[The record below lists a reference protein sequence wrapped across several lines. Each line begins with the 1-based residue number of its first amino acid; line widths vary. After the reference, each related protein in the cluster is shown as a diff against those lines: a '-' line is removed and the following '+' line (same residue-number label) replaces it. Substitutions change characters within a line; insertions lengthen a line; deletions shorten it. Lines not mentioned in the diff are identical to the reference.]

1 MRRDWIDALT
11 GIWLVLVLV
20 APSFSARAD
29 LADTIARIKPSI
41 VMVGTYD
48 RMGSPQFNLRG
59 TGFVVG
65 DGHTVATNAHVIDGV
80 VSTSG
85 PVSIVVQVSAALPD
99 QRVRPAQVIAV
110 DKTHDLALLKIEG
123 PALPTLP
130 LRDSDTAKEGQSVA
144 FTGFPLGGVL
154 GFTPVTHRA
163 SVSAI
168 TPIALPGSN
177 AQQLNAATIRGLK
190 NGAFN
195 ILQLDGTAYP
205 GNSGGPLFDVET
217 GDVVG
222 VVNMVFIKHTKE
234 AALSHPSGISYA
246 IPSNYLRDLIA
257 NTK

>member
-1 MRRDWIDALT
+1 MRRHWIDALT
-11 GIWLVLVLV
+11 HICLVLLLV
-20 APSFSARAD
+20 VPSFAAKAD

-41 VMVGTYD
+41 VMVGTFD
-48 RMGSPQFNLRG
+48 RIGSPQFSLRG

-65 DGHTVATNAHVIDGV
+65 DGHTIATNAHVIDV
-80 VSTSG
+80 VGSTSNV
-85 PVSIVVQVSAALPD
+85 VSIVVQVSAAVPE
-99 QRVRPAQVIAV
+99 QRVRPAQVVAL
-110 DKTHDLALLKIEG
+110 DKPHDLALLRIEG
-123 PALPTLP
+123 PPLPTLT
-130 LRDSDTAKEGQSVA
+130 LRDSDTVKEGQSVA
-144 FTGFPLGGVL
+144 FTGFPLGLAL

-168 TPIALPGSN
+168 TPIALPGAN
-177 AQQLNAATIRGLK
+177 ARQLNAAAIRGLK
-190 NGAFN
+190 SGAFN

-246 IPSNYLRDLIA
+246 IPVNYLRDLLA
-257 NTK
+257 NTR